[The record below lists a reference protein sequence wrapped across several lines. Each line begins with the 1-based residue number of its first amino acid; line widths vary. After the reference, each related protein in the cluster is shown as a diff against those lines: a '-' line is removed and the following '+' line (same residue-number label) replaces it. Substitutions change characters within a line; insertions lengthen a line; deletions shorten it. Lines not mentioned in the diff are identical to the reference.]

1 MKFTNLASTGL
12 QRFNVVLMVLIVT
25 ACSNERPVYHG
36 AEYYKNLEVPPDLTE
51 PETAEELKVPR
62 PTEEALQRFRDNNKL
77 ETVVTPKFDGVRMV
91 SYAGNSWIEVDNNV
105 EKVWPR
111 LIEFWEAEGV
121 ELVQVRPLLGFMET
135 EWTERLGGE
144 KGFFGSM
151 LQKFEPDTKDKF
163 RVRVERF
170 DLDRKTRLYIAHTRI
185 ERKIRGEYADEYIW
199 VSQPSNLEAER
210 EIVSRMSL
218 FAGLTKEQTAGLLE
232 NYRPYSSLVKM
243 DSTNTA
249 ALSMKGSM
257 DFVWRRTVRAL
268 DRMRMANID
277 EQKANNTINFGV
289 GKVSAEDLEVEKDD
303 LSESSWLMQMFTGSD
318 DKDLAQQQSRQY
330 LLEFTDLNG
339 FIQIEVKDGS
349 NSSQSTDDDGDVYST
364 ALAEQLRDLLAEN
377 LE

>member
-1 MKFTNLASTGL
+1 MKFTKLARTGL
-12 QRFNVVLMVLIVT
+12 QWFNVVLMMLIIT

-77 ETVVTPKFDGVRMV
+77 ETVLTPKFDGVRMV

-111 LIEFWEAEGV
+111 LIEFWEAEGIK
-121 ELVQVRPLLGFMET
+121 LVQVRPLLGFMET
-135 EWTERLGGE
+135 DWTERLGGE

-218 FAGLTKEQTAGLLE
+218 FAGLSKEQTAGLLE
-232 NYRPYSSLVKM
+232 NYRPYSSLVKI
-243 DSTNTA
+243 DSTNTT

-277 EQKANNTINFGV
+277 EQKANNTIKFGV
-289 GKVSAEDLEVEKDD
+289 GKVSSEELEVEQDD

-318 DKDLAQQQSRQY
+318 DEDLAQQKSRQY

-339 FIQIEVKDGS
+339 FIQIEVKDGI

-364 ALAEQLRDLLAEN
+364 ALAEQLRDLLAKH

>member
-1 MKFTNLASTGL
+1 MKFTKLASTGL
-12 QRFNVVLMVLIVT
+12 QWFNVVLMMLIIT
-25 ACSNERPVYHG
+25 ACGNERPVYHG

-77 ETVVTPKFDGVRMV
+77 ETVLTPKFDGVRMV

-111 LIEFWEAEGV
+111 LIEFWEAEGIK
-121 ELVQVRPLLGFMET
+121 LVQVRPLLGFMET

-218 FAGLTKEQTAGLLE
+218 FAGLSKEQTAGLLE
-232 NYRPYSSLVKM
+232 NYRPYSSLVKI
-243 DSTNTA
+243 DSTNTT

-289 GKVSAEDLEVEKDD
+289 GKVSSEELEVEQDD
-303 LSESSWLMQMFTGSD
+303 LSDSSWLMQMFTGSD
-318 DKDLAQQQSRQY
+318 DEDLAEQKSRQY

-339 FIQIEVKDGS
+339 FIQIEVKDGI

-364 ALAEQLRDLLAEN
+364 ALAEQLRDLLAKH